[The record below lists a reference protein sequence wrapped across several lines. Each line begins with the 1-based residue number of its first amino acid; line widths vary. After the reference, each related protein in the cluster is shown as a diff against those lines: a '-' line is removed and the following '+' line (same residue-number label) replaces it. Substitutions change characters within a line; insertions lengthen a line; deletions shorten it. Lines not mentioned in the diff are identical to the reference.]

1 MSLWLLRVHLV
12 SWVPANIHTLGEINV
27 ELREW
32 VSGSVVLGRWLVHNV
47 LLLRRL
53 ADWMELR
60 LLRVLMLRRRLN
72 SA

>member
-12 SWVPANIHTLGEINV
+12 SWVPANIHTLGEIDV

-32 VSGSVVLGRWLVHNV
+32 VSGSVVLGRRLVHV
-47 LLLRRL
+47 LLLRKW

-60 LLRVLMLRRRLN
+60 LLRVLILRRRLN